1 MNSFNTKP
9 LSKKMEEQF
18 QKNQLSSDAD
28 SDIDKINE
36 EIQEHL
42 GKGDISAAMPLFE
55 KAIHD
60 GDTNEELLNNL
71 GYACW
76 ESGHKEKALE
86 CFYNAAILKPV
97 DMDILANF
105 VDASY
110 ELRQFSLLEE
120 YLRVMA
126 NANSKINEYRYL
138 LADCLFKQER
148 HTEARDTLEELILK
162 EPDYPGAQE
171 LMAEA
176 KKQCESRTRNDHGIS
191 FGKP

>member
-1 MNSFNTKP
+1 MNSFNMKP
-9 LSKKMEEQF
+9 LSENREEQL
-18 QKNQLSSDAD
+18 QENQFSSETG
-28 SDIDKINE
+28 SDIYKINE
-36 EIQEHL
+36 EIRKYL

-76 ESGHKEKALE
+76 ESGHKEKALD

-126 NANSKINEYRYL
+126 NANPKINEYLYL
-138 LADCLFKQER
+138 LADCLFKQDR

-176 KKQCESRTRNDHGIS
+176 KKAM
-191 FGKP
+191 

>member
-9 LSKKMEEQF
+9 LSEKREEQF
-18 QKNQLSSDAD
+18 QKSQLSSEAG

-36 EIQEHL
+36 EIQKHL
-42 GKGDISAAMPLFE
+42 GKGDVSAAMPLFE
-55 KAIHD
+55 RAINE
-60 GDTNEELLNNL
+60 GNTNEELLNNL

-76 ESGHKEKALE
+76 ELGHKEKALE

-110 ELRQFSLLEE
+110 ELRQYSLLEE

-126 NANSKINEYRYL
+126 NANPKINEYLYL
-138 LADCLFKQER
+138 LADCLLKQER
-148 HTEARDTLEELILK
+148 HTEARDTLEELISK

-176 KKQCESRTRNDHGIS
+176 KKAM
-191 FGKP
+191 